1 MDLVPFLLGLNAF
14 HGSYYTSFG
23 DGWPSF
29 GPAHPPAG
37 LLDLRTLLLDLAL
50 RQTPPP
56 LDRFSKLRLDRNSS
70 DSRGLELRYHA
81 TWQETF
87 QYIVWFSAS
96 FPFLPSSQ
104 LLLFTPL
111 PAFLSYA
118 GAQLGVYLDESASL
132 GDIHLVS
139 ISKLPPLCLLSN
151 FLHFLHSLSFNIY
164 TSPLAFL
171 QLLAFILFRYLNF
184 PPVPL
189 NNFLHSCGFKSFIS
203 GTPVASPQFLASI
216 LLQNSE
222 ALTHLCLS
230 ATSCIHVVSISRPL
244 PLVSPQLLACIVIW
258 TQYLCAHMV

>member
-1 MDLVPFLLGLNAF
+1 MWSVKTLSFFGPR
-14 HGSYYTSFG
+14 SISFG
-23 DGWPSF
+23 PGHFSWTLLQFFWRWLPSF
-29 GPAHPPAG
+29 GPHTL

-50 RQTPPP
+50 PQTTPP

-81 TWQETF
+81 TWQEAF

-118 GAQLGVYLDESASL
+118 GAQLGLYLGESASL

-139 ISKLPPLCLLSN
+139 ISKLPPLCLSSN

-164 TSPLAFL
+164 TSP
-171 QLLAFILFRYLNF
+171 
-184 PPVPL
+184 
-189 NNFLHSCGFKSFIS
+189 
-203 GTPVASPQFLASI
+203 
-216 LLQNSE
+216 
-222 ALTHLCLS
+222 
-230 ATSCIHVVSISRPL
+230 RP
-244 PLVSPQLLACIVIW
+244 
-258 TQYLCAHMV
+258 

>member
-14 HGSYYTSFG
+14 HGPYYTSFG
-23 DGWPSF
+23 DGWPPF

-50 RQTPPP
+50 RQTTPP

-118 GAQLGVYLDESASL
+118 GAQLGVYLGASASL
-132 GDIHLVS
+132 GDVHLVSISKLPPLVPFIKLPTFPAFIKFQYLCFPRSLSATSCIHLVS
-139 ISKLPPLCLLSN
+139 ISKLPPRA
-151 FLHFLHSLSFNIY
+151 
-164 TSPLAFL
+164 PQ
-171 QLLAFILFRYLNF
+171 QLPAFIWFHMWHPRGL
-184 PPVPL
+184 PAI
-189 NNFLHSCGFKSFIS
+189 SCK
-203 GTPVASPQFLASI
+203 
-216 LLQNSE
+216 
-222 ALTHLCLS
+222 HL
-230 ATSCIHVVSISRPL
+230 VSIF
-244 PLVSPQLLACIVIW
+244 
-258 TQYLCAHMV
+258 

>member
-1 MDLVPFLLGLNAF
+1 MVRVENEWTYMEITFFGPR
-14 HGSYYTSFG
+14 YISFG
-23 DGWPSF
+23 PGHFSWTLLQFFWRWLPSF
-29 GPAHPPAG
+29 GPHTL

-50 RQTPPP
+50 PQTTPP

-81 TWQETF
+81 TWQEAF

-139 ISKLPPLCLLSN
+139 ISKLPPLCLSPN
-151 FLHFLHSLSFNIY
+151 FLHFLHSLGFNIY
-164 TSPLAFL
+164 TSPLA
-171 QLLAFILFRYLNF
+171 
-184 PPVPL
+184 
-189 NNFLHSCGFKSFIS
+189 
-203 GTPVASPQFLASI
+203 
-216 LLQNSE
+216 
-222 ALTHLCLS
+222 
-230 ATSCIHVVSISRPL
+230 
-244 PLVSPQLLACIVIW
+244 
-258 TQYLCAHMV
+258 